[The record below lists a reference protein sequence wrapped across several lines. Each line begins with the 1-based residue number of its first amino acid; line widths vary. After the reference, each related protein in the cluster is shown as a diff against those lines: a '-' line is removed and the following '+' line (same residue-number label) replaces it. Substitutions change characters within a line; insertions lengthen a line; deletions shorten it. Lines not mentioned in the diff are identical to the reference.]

1 MNVLVN
7 ERNFIVELLANS
19 GYMDFSIMNMIFKKR
34 RPQINSGAKLA
45 LNQAIQRGNP
55 FMINTL
61 LELGNPNPF
70 AVDKF
75 GKAPIHIAAAKLD
88 IDTFDALVRSGA
100 DPMMPDADGNTV
112 LHIMALGTIK
122 SKEYDFIKMLTVR
135 HSLRLT
141 RNKEDRT
148 PIHII
153 RANSA
158 QGVMLRGQ
166 PNFKLKTGDWF

>member
-1 MNVLVN
+1 
-7 ERNFIVELLANS
+7 
-19 GYMDFSIMNMIFKKR
+19 MIK
-34 RPQINSGAKLA
+34 
-45 LNQAIQRGNP
+45 
-55 FMINTL
+55 TL

-70 AVDKF
+70 AVDKT

-122 SKEYDFIKMLTVR
+122 DKEYDFIKMLTVR
-135 HSLRLT
+135 HNLRLT

-158 QGVMLRGQ
+158 QGVLLRG
-166 PNFKLKTGDWF
+166 